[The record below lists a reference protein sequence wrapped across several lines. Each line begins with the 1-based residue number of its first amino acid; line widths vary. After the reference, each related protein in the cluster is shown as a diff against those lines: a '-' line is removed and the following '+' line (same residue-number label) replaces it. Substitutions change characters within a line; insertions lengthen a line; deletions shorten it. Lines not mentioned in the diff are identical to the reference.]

1 MAENLRKVVK
11 NAAVNSELENKKI
24 SDETIRMIEQCLKTE
39 NGSLMF
45 QIYLK
50 TTNNMENVVEE
61 EVPNCKTSK
70 YCYENGVLKNNKGI
84 KNLALLHIVDSDSAA
99 YYQSQIVGGYSD
111 YKFGFGVENYLNLHK
126 KLFCEVYPFAGE
138 IRTELIYKS
147 CRPYLDRTTPFCMPQ
162 FIYNNLKEVL
172 SRMKKDIVNIKTRE
186 ELVNYLGYYYGE
198 LNMIHPF
205 REGNGRTL
213 RTYFLLLV
221 SECSKYFSFGEFEL
235 DYTNLLDT
243 DKDELI
249 KATIINS
256 VTGDY
261 DGIAD
266 FFDIVLVQSVRK
278 VRTRSKF

>member
-1 MAENLRKVVK
+1 MTKNLRKVVK

-50 TTNNMENVVEE
+50 TTNNMENVIEE
-61 EVPNCKTSK
+61 EVKSCKTSK

-84 KNLALLHIVDSDSAA
+84 KNLTLLHIVDSDSAA
-99 YYQSQIVGGYSD
+99 YYQSRIVSGYSD
-111 YKFGFGVENYLNLHK
+111 YKFDFSVNNYLNLHK
-126 KLFCEVYPFAGE
+126 ELFGEVYPFAGE
-138 IRTELIYKS
+138 IRNELIYKS

-162 FIYNNLKEVL
+162 FIYDNLKEVL
-172 SRMKKDIVNIKTRE
+172 SKMKRDIVNIKTRE

-221 SECSKYFSFGEFEL
+221 SECSKHFSFGEFEL

-243 DKDELI
+243 DKEELI

-256 VTGDY
+256 VNGDY
-261 DGIAD
+261 KGIAE
-266 FFDIVLVQSVRK
+266 FFDIILVQKNSK
-278 VRTRSKF
+278 MRTKCK

>member
-1 MAENLRKVVK
+1 MVDNLRKVVI

-24 SDETIRMIEQCLKTE
+24 SDETIRMIEECLKTD

-45 QIYLK
+45 QLYLK
-50 TTNNMENVVEE
+50 ATNNMENLVND
-61 EVPNCKTSK
+61 EVKSCKKSK
-70 YCYENGVLKNNKGI
+70 YCYENGVLKNNFGI
-84 KNLALLHIVDSDSAA
+84 KDLTLLHILDSDSAA

-111 YKFGFGVENYLNLHK
+111 YEFGFSVNNYLSLHK
-126 KLFCEVYPFAGE
+126 KLFSSVYSFAGE
-138 IRTELIYKS
+138 IRNELIYKS
-147 CRPYLDRTTPFCMPQ
+147 CSPYLDRTTPFCMPQ
-162 FIYNNLKEVL
+162 FIYDNLKEVL
-172 SRMKKDIVNIKTRE
+172 SKMKKDIVNIKTRE
-186 ELVNYLGYYYGE
+186 DLVNYLGYYYGE

-235 DYTNLLDT
+235 DYSLWLDT
-243 DKDELI
+243 DKEGLI

-261 DGIAD
+261 KEIAD
-266 FFDIVLVQSVRK
+266 FFDIILVQKNSK
-278 VRTRSKF
+278 MRTK